1 MQVNI
6 RGLMS
11 KQDSL
16 KYLLNE
22 FHTLPDIVLLCETW
36 LKRDTENNIHM
47 PGYKCYHKHRSDRL
61 GGGVSILVRQQLRS
75 RERSDLIIPTF
86 HFEYNVVELK
96 TNSSNVLLISGYR
109 PPNTNPR
116 QFMKEY
122 RDVLTKLK
130 EVKGHELIIGMDH
143 NFDLLKSANNK
154 TTSKFL
160 DLNIER
166 DLTPCIT
173 KPTRVTNRTATLI
186 DNILVSNRLQYNYTP
201 YVVVDDLSDH
211 YPALV
216 VLNNIEQCK
225 KDKVKIAKRKIDSKS
240 VGLIRDDLD
249 NIDWNCLDIMNVNE
263 AFDCFHSTLTSII
276 DKHCPKREFSISYGK
291 ITRDPWITKGL
302 SNSIRRQKKL
312 YHLQLH
318 TSDPNDIRRY
328 ISYRNTLKKLLRR
341 SKLSYFNKKC
351 IEYKQN
357 SRKLWQLINQVIN
370 KIPKKSQV
378 IESLR
383 IGNLVKYSPQEITK
397 GFCDHF
403 AQIGRSYTSRISTSR
418 VLVVYFAHIQSHLQ
432 YGILLWGN
440 HLNLQQLNKL
450 IKIQESCLKYTGP
463 HSGFKENKVLK
474 ADSLI
479 ELENSKFGYKLI
491 HGLLPKKI
499 ETACMFD
506 QNKSNLQ
513 KTHNYHT
520 RHKKVPNIP
529 IKMNKQYRASFLNKG
544 SQSLLTIKTEIKD
557 KPNIKSFTRALKN
570 HLLSQY

>member
-1 MQVNI
+1 MQLNI

-61 GGGVSILVRQQLRS
+61 GGGVSILVKQQLRS
-75 RERSDLIIPTF
+75 RECSDLLIPTF

-116 QFMKEY
+116 KFMKEY
-122 RDVLTKLK
+122 HDVLTKLK

-225 KDKVKIAKRKIDSKS
+225 KDKVKIAK
-240 VGLIRDDLD
+240 
-249 NIDWNCLDIMNVNE
+249 
-263 AFDCFHSTLTSII
+263 
-276 DKHCPKREFSISYGK
+276 
-291 ITRDPWITKGL
+291 
-302 SNSIRRQKKL
+302 
-312 YHLQLH
+312 
-318 TSDPNDIRRY
+318 
-328 ISYRNTLKKLLRR
+328 
-341 SKLSYFNKKC
+341 
-351 IEYKQN
+351 
-357 SRKLWQLINQVIN
+357 
-370 KIPKKSQV
+370 
-378 IESLR
+378 
-383 IGNLVKYSPQEITK
+383 
-397 GFCDHF
+397 
-403 AQIGRSYTSRISTSR
+403 
-418 VLVVYFAHIQSHLQ
+418 
-432 YGILLWGN
+432 
-440 HLNLQQLNKL
+440 
-450 IKIQESCLKYTGP
+450 
-463 HSGFKENKVLK
+463 
-474 ADSLI
+474 
-479 ELENSKFGYKLI
+479 
-491 HGLLPKKI
+491 
-499 ETACMFD
+499 
-506 QNKSNLQ
+506 
-513 KTHNYHT
+513 
-520 RHKKVPNIP
+520 
-529 IKMNKQYRASFLNKG
+529 
-544 SQSLLTIKTEIKD
+544 
-557 KPNIKSFTRALKN
+557 
-570 HLLSQY
+570 

>member
-36 LKRDTENNIHM
+36 LKRDTVNNIHM

-186 DNILVSNRLQYNYTP
+186 DNILISNRLQYNYTP

-240 VGLIRDDLD
+240 PGV
-249 NIDWNCLDIMNVNE
+249 
-263 AFDCFHSTLTSII
+263 
-276 DKHCPKREFSISYGK
+276 
-291 ITRDPWITKGL
+291 
-302 SNSIRRQKKL
+302 
-312 YHLQLH
+312 
-318 TSDPNDIRRY
+318 
-328 ISYRNTLKKLLRR
+328 
-341 SKLSYFNKKC
+341 
-351 IEYKQN
+351 
-357 SRKLWQLINQVIN
+357 
-370 KIPKKSQV
+370 
-378 IESLR
+378 
-383 IGNLVKYSPQEITK
+383 
-397 GFCDHF
+397 
-403 AQIGRSYTSRISTSR
+403 
-418 VLVVYFAHIQSHLQ
+418 
-432 YGILLWGN
+432 
-440 HLNLQQLNKL
+440 
-450 IKIQESCLKYTGP
+450 
-463 HSGFKENKVLK
+463 
-474 ADSLI
+474 
-479 ELENSKFGYKLI
+479 
-491 HGLLPKKI
+491 
-499 ETACMFD
+499 D
-506 QNKSNLQ
+506 Q
-513 KTHNYHT
+513 
-520 RHKKVPNIP
+520 R
-529 IKMNKQYRASFLNKG
+529 
-544 SQSLLTIKTEIKD
+544 
-557 KPNIKSFTRALKN
+557 
-570 HLLSQY
+570 